1 MTAVPP
7 VPHRRPWPEG
17 PVVAA
22 LIAGL
27 VATFCYLVQ
36 LTPGL
41 GWSDSPELAGVAH
54 TLGIAHPTGYPFWS
68 LAGHLFGMLPG
79 LPADPALRANA
90 LAALLGG
97 ATVGVLTLVGWR
109 LGGLLRLG
117 PMPRFLRYGA
127 ALLPAATFAGLPLF
141 TAQALSAEVYTL
153 HTLMSGLLLLIG
165 LEGALA
171 AEGIGGPLRPVS
183 NGISDQT
190 GDDGRGG
197 RVLLLAY
204 LAGLG
209 LANQA
214 TLLLYVPALVVL
226 LLWWLRPESP
236 MDRLPGSGRHR
247 VAAALPWLPVA
258 LLAGLSLY
266 LLIPLRAL
274 HAPPFDWGGAD
285 NLRDLGRLLTAA
297 EFRGR
302 PGPLDPVT
310 PLTIWVRLAR
320 GLGLPLL
327 LLALAG
333 WVWAGLRRHRLG
345 LLALVWLLSPLLFL
359 LLGLDLP
366 EAALLPFH
374 LLLTLGL
381 GALMLLGSERLV
393 ARMGPV
399 RGGWT
404 GIAGVVVLLGIGPLG
419 GQLRR
424 PGEAVLSRTWG
435 PQVWL
440 EGVTASAAGA
450 AEPSPEAIAR
460 VFTEDNTTAFALW
473 YQERVAGHFPNV
485 KGIFLPLVREEWY
498 RRELTG
504 RIPGLKVPR
513 MRRGVED
520 SPPSVAGRALVEANR
535 GVEGV
540 PVLVSPLGLPPGEE
554 YGVLVPQ
561 GLLLRCEPPGYR
573 PTSSDRERHGT
584 IMRRWAPAFQS
595 EVPELDPASR
605 AIWSS
610 RHRLLGEAWARLG
623 VPEAARVEYEA
634 GIRIDPRRVETW
646 SAYGEFLKSV
656 GDWVGAEQVF
666 RRGLELAPGDR
677 LLTFEVVRALARQ
690 GAYTGADSLL
700 LPEVPAG
707 IERWE
712 YLQLRARVRSG
723 LGRLEEAEED
733 LREAS
738 GLAPASGNVQNDLGV
753 LLLRLGR
760 TGSAREAFQKATEL
774 EPDLAEG
781 WANLGAL
788 DLQARRLAEAG
799 RELARAV
806 EAGATDP
813 QVRYALG
820 LVHFQLGNLADA
832 QTVLRENLRLQ
843 PRHADT
849 YLLLG
854 LVQERL
860 GDRSAARQ
868 TLELGRMSV
877 PDDPRFALQLR
888 RLGVIPPR

>member
-7 VPHRRPWPEG
+7 VPRRRPWPEG

-27 VATFCYLVQ
+27 AAALFYLLQ

-41 GWSDSPELAGVAH
+41 GWYDSPELAGVAH

-68 LAGHLFGMLPG
+68 LAGHLFGLLPG

-97 ATVGVLTLVGWR
+97 ATVGVLALVGWR

-117 PMPRFLRYGA
+117 PVPRSLRYVA
-127 ALLPAATFAGLPLF
+127 ALLPAVTFAGLPLF
-141 TAQALSAEVYTL
+141 LAQALSAEVYTL
-153 HTLMSGLLLLIG
+153 HTLMSGLLLLVG

-171 AEGIGGPLRPVS
+171 AEGIGGSLRPIS
-183 NGISDQT
+183 NGLSGPG
-190 GDDGRGG
+190 GDDGTGG

-209 LANQA
+209 LANHA
-214 TLLLYVPALVVL
+214 TLILYVPALVVL
-226 LLWWLRPESP
+226 LLWWLRPENP
-236 MDRLPGSGRHR
+236 IDPLPGSGQHR
-247 VAAALPWLPVA
+247 VAEMLPWLPVA

-297 EFRGR
+297 EIRGR
-302 PGPLDPVT
+302 PGQYDPVS

-333 WVWAGLRRHRLG
+333 WIWAGLRRNRLG
-345 LLALVWLLSPLLFL
+345 LVALVWLLGPLLFL
-359 LLGLDLP
+359 LLGLDLL
-366 EAALLPFH
+366 EDALLPFH

-393 ARMGPV
+393 AWIGPV

-404 GIAGVVVLLGIGPLG
+404 GIAVVVVLLGIGPVG
-419 GQLRR
+419 GWLRQ
-424 PGEAVLSRTWG
+424 PSENALSRTWG
-435 PQVWL
+435 PQAWL
-440 EGVTASAAGA
+440 DGVTASAAGA

-460 VFTEDNTTAFALW
+460 VFAEDNTTAFALW
-473 YQERVAGHFPNV
+473 YQERVARHFPNV
-485 KGIFLPLVREEWY
+485 KGIYLLLAREEWY
-498 RRELTG
+498 RRELTA
-504 RIPGLKVPR
+504 RIPGLNVPR

-520 SPPSVAGRALVEANR
+520 LPHSVAGQALVEANR
-535 GVEGV
+535 GVAGV
-540 PVLVSPLGLPPGEE
+540 PVLVSPIVLPPAEE
-554 YGVLVPQ
+554 YGALVPQ

-573 PTSSDRERHGT
+573 PTTSDLERHAA
-584 IMRRWAPAFQS
+584 IQRRWAPAFQS

-605 AIWSS
+605 DIWSS
-610 RHRLLGEAWARLG
+610 RHQLLGEAWARLG
-623 VPEAARVEYEA
+623 FSEAARIEYEA
-634 GIRIDPRRVETW
+634 GIRINPRRVQTW
-646 SAYGEFLKSV
+646 YTYGEFLKAV
-656 GDWVGAEQVF
+656 GDWAAAEQVF

-677 LLTFEVVRALARQ
+677 LLGFEVVRALAQQ
-690 GAYTGADSLL
+690 GAYTAADSLL
-700 LPEVPAG
+700 NPEVPAG

-712 YLQLRARVRSG
+712 YLQLRALVQSG
-723 LGRLEEAEED
+723 LGRLGEAEED
-733 LREAS
+733 LREAA
-738 GLAPASGNVQNDLGV
+738 GLAPASGSVQNDLGV
-753 LLLRLGR
+753 LLLRLGQTR
-760 TGSAREAFQKATEL
+760 PAREAFLKATEL

-781 WANLGAL
+781 WANLGTL
-788 DLQARRLAEAG
+788 DLQARRLEEAG

-820 LVHFQLGNLADA
+820 LVGFQLGNLAAA

-843 PRHADT
+843 PRHADS

-854 LVQERL
+854 LVLERM

-877 PDDPRFALQLR
+877 PDDPRFAQQLR
-888 RLGVIPPR
+888 RLGAIPPG